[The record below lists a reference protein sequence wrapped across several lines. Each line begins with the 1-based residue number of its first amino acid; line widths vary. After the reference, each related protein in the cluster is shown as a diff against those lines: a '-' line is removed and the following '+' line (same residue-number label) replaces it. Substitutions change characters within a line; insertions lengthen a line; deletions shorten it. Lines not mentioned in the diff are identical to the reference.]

1 MARWNY
7 SDVSLFVEENSEAL
21 LLTTKFKNTK
31 SLMKFKCKC
40 GNPFETT
47 FERFRLHKRQC
58 DECGRKMMVEKQKLS
73 YEEVKTFIEN
83 AGCELLDEEFNN
95 TKEKLH
101 LKCSCGEPFE
111 KSFEK
116 FKSVAQCCPKCSYEK
131 ISNDQTFTYE
141 FVKTFVEENSNC
153 KLTSQ
158 EYNSISD
165 YLNFECECGEP
176 FSTTFSSFRHNNQRS
191 CKKCSNS
198 QSKGEQIIEL
208 FLKENNLKYETQFK
222 FDDLLAKNNRQKLRF
237 DFAVFKDERIN
248 LIEFDGK
255 QHFQEVEYFGGNE
268 AFETLKYNDNNK
280 NEYCKLNNLNLIRI
294 PYFEINNIA
303 NILTAQL
310 M

>member
-7 SDVSLFVEENSEAL
+7 SSILLFIEENSDAL
-21 LLTTKFKNTK
+21 LLATEFKSTK
-31 SLMKFKCKC
+31 SLMQFQCKC
-40 GNPFETT
+40 GNTFETT
-47 FERFRLHKRQC
+47 FERFRLQKRQC
-58 DECGRKMMVEKQKLS
+58 NECGTKLQIDKQRLP
-73 YEEVKTFIEN
+73 YDEVKAFIEN
-83 AGCELLDEEFNN
+83 TGCILLDKEFSN

-101 LKCSCGEPFE
+101 LICSCGEPFE

-116 FKSVAQCCPKCSYEK
+116 FKSKNQCCKKCSYKK
-131 ISNDQTFTYE
+131 ISNDQTLTYE

-158 EYNSISD
+158 EYNSIGD
-165 YLNFECECGEP
+165 YLNFDCECGGA

-208 FLKENNLKYETQFK
+208 FLKENNLKYEKQFK
-222 FDDLLAKNNRQKLRF
+222 FDDLLAKNKRQKLRF
-237 DFAVFKDERIN
+237 DFAVFKDEQIN

-268 AFETLKYNDNNK
+268 AFKILKYNDNNK
-280 NEYCKLNNLNLIRI
+280 NEYCKLNNLILIRI
-294 PYFEINNIA
+294 PYFEINNIG

-310 M
+310 I